1 MGKSENISKQR
12 AFCAGAVLCSF
23 ISLPALFGGCMVPT
37 NSNMANA
44 NAPAPAN
51 TANTNTGSANT
62 AEANNVSPLGND
74 ETLSPD
80 QIESGRMD
88 MSWTKYVQ
96 LAQPTEQPNPA
107 LKKEK
112 WNDISAEGGN
122 RQPQLPV
129 SGDVEGNS
137 VLHVQI
143 LLDRADFSPG
153 VIDGKWGK
161 NSENA
166 VYWLQR
172 REGLT
177 TSGQVD
183 HPTYQRLV
191 QLAGNPGEVV
201 SGAHLSNEDV
211 KGPFTKIPSDIYAK
225 AKLDCMCY
233 ESLEEKLSE
242 KFHVSPALL
251 EKLNPKTK
259 IHDLKAGD
267 SITAA
272 DVRTE
277 DQSHSGDVARIEVSD
292 GGHYVHALDAQGRL
306 LAHYPS
312 TLGSDYNP
320 SPTGDYKIDS
330 ITEDPWWN
338 YQPALLDGGGGPN
351 AMIPPGPNNAVG
363 VIWMDLSKPH
373 YGIHGTSA
381 PETIGY
387 VTSHGCV
394 RLTNWDA
401 LELGRWA
408 KKGTPVSFRDTT
420 DRSGKKEA
428 G

>member
-1 MGKSENISKQR
+1 MKIYLSKTR
-12 AFCAGAVLCSF
+12 PDHIAARLWLFLVLSVVL
-23 ISLPALFGGCMVPT
+23 SGCVVST
-37 NSNMANA
+37 GNTS
-44 NAPAPAN
+44 N
-51 TANTNTGSANT
+51 TANTNVPVNAESSNT
-62 AEANNVSPLGND
+62 NASNSETQNNVAPLGDD
-74 ETLSPD
+74 ETLTPD
-80 QIESGRMD
+80 QIENGRMD

-112 WNDISAEGGN
+112 WNGISADGAN

-153 VIDGKWGK
+153 IIDGKWGK

-166 VYWLQR
+166 VYWLQN

-177 TSGQVD
+177 ASGQVD
-183 HPTYQRLV
+183 HATYQRLV
-191 QLAGNPGEVV
+191 ELAGNPGEVV
-201 SGAHLSNEDV
+201 GKTQLTDKDV
-211 KGPFTKIPSDIYAK
+211 SGPFVKIPSDIYAK

-233 ESLEEKLSE
+233 ESLKEKLAE
-242 KFHVSPALL
+242 KFHVSPELL
-251 EKLNPKTK
+251 EKLNPKIK
-259 IHDLKAGD
+259 IDDLKAGD
-267 SITAA
+267 TLAA
-272 DVRTE
+272 PDVRTE
-277 DQSHSGDVARIEVSD
+277 NQEHSGKIARLEISD
-292 GGHYVHALDAQGRL
+292 GGHYVHALDEQGRL

-330 ITEDPWWN
+330 ITEKPWWH
-338 YQPALLDGGGGPN
+338 YQPALLDGGGGAN

-373 YGIHGTSA
+373 YGIHGTSS
-381 PETIGY
+381 PQTIGY

-401 LELGRWA
+401 LELGRWVT
-408 KKGTPVSFRDTT
+408 KGTPVSFRDTT

-428 G
+428 D